1 MQSERIKID
10 DLQESFEIIKQVA
23 EQYEEK
29 AQISEK
35 DALRFTLLAEE
46 SIRLV
51 SSIMTEKDPIEVWF
65 EGNRRISHICIRTET
80 DIDENKR
87 EKFVS
92 ISSDGKNG
100 ADRSFIDDVREFITR
115 PKKPTW
121 SLAEYEA
128 DLMRKR
134 AKDKYAEE
142 AWENLERSV
151 LANLADDIA
160 VGVKNDNLLI
170 IVTKDFSNSL
180 KNVSA
185 IRPLAVSGQIYLA
198 SNEESLERA
207 YNLVDKCV
215 TDIGLKNKDSL
226 RVKLLLEETIGM
238 FEEMTDGFTALLW
251 VEKYKGQC
259 AIKLIGNANIDADAK
274 FDLLSVSSKGTNDL
288 AHGFMGKIKD
298 IIQTGVL
305 NYEAVMKLQ
314 QQYNGMPVHY
324 AGLGVYSDTGVATNP
339 AAFSGMMWSMEDYRA
354 SLEKG
359 KAEDAGML
367 AAWDELEKSIV
378 ANIADDVIVGVDKN
392 KVQIK
397 MIYKL
402 KEE

>member
-170 IVTKDFSNSL
+170 IITKDFSNSL

>member
-185 IRPLAVSGQIYLA
+185 IRPLAVSGQIYLS

-259 AIKLIGNANIDADAK
+259 AIKLIGNANIDADTK